1 MPAEKRKKSLWILA
15 AAFVLI
21 LLGVIVFFSL
31 YSPERKEAQ
40 PGENA
45 EYEDSGSS
53 GPAHGISADLKE
65 EQQEPGTYKDKVPE
79 NDTADTRTA
88 KENKVI
94 EIPSINYR
102 FLDKGTGLGE
112 MMEQRKEKFGL
123 TDSVDLIIRSDE
135 SFIVGGRKISMQ
147 EIIEKAAVKRGEI
160 YEAEIEGADIKTDG
174 GVREYGIHVVLP
186 GDNVWNIHFN
196 VIKDYYSSRGI
207 SVEPEADEPNEA
219 GMSSGVGKI
228 LKFSEKTV
236 IIYNLAEDR
245 IDTNIDLIQPL
256 SKIVVYNLSRV
267 FSLLE
272 QISYENVDRVKFDG
286 TTLWIATD
294 KS

>member
-15 AAFVLI
+15 VVSVLI

-31 YSPERKEAQ
+31 YSPERKESQ
-40 PGENA
+40 PNERAEYGESESSGAAHGVSVDSKEEPTNA
-45 EYEDSGSS
+45 ETDMNQG
-53 GPAHGISADLKE
+53 
-65 EQQEPGTYKDKVPE
+65 PE
-79 NDTADTRTA
+79 NDTSDMEETLE
-88 KENKVI
+88 KNIIK
-94 EIPSINYR
+94 IPSINYR
-102 FLDKGTGLGE
+102 FLENGNKLGK
-112 MMEQRKEKFGL
+112 MMKQRKEKFGL
-123 TDSVDLIIRSDE
+123 TDSVDLIVKSDE
-135 SFIVGGRKISMQ
+135 SFIVGGRKISME

-160 YEAEIEGADIKTDG
+160 YEAEIKGSTPQSPDN
-174 GVREYGIHVVLP
+174 VREYGIHVVQP

-267 FSLLE
+267 FSLLN

>member
-1 MPAEKRKKSLWILA
+1 MRKKQ
-15 AAFVLI
+15 
-21 LLGVIVFFSL
+21 
-31 YSPERKEAQ
+31 K
-40 PGENA
+40 N
-45 EYEDSGSS
+45 
-53 GPAHGISADLKE
+53 
-65 EQQEPGTYKDKVPE
+65 
-79 NDTADTRTA
+79 
-88 KENKVI
+88 
-94 EIPSINYR
+94 
-102 FLDKGTGLGE
+102 
-112 MMEQRKEKFGL
+112 
-123 TDSVDLIIRSDE
+123 
-135 SFIVGGRKISMQ
+135 
-147 EIIEKAAVKRGEI
+147 
-160 YEAEIEGADIKTDG
+160 IKTNV